1 MMPDEKLTRR
11 QLYTV
16 HTLQETYIDLLKKKP
31 AHEISIV
38 ELCEQA
44 DINRTTFYRYYQDL
58 DDLAEKM
65 TEELFQQIFSILNA
79 APQPGMSAQKQIL
92 QALNATL
99 RNRKLCHHL
108 LSESHSDLAEK
119 ILEENLTLMKATVL
133 STGCTPEEGDLI
145 YSYLCG
151 GLARLWVNWINSNFK
166 TPKEKV
172 ALMIEEIIVR
182 YYEMLEGGFL
192 LKEPK

>member
-1 MMPDEKLTRR
+1 MPEEKLTRR

-16 HTLQETYIDLLKKKP
+16 HMLQETYIDLLKKKP

-44 DINRTTFYRYYQDL
+44 DINRTTFYRYYKDL
-58 DDLAEKM
+58 DDLGEKM

-79 APQPGMSAQKQIL
+79 APQPGVSAQKQIL

-99 RNRKLCHHL
+99 KNRKLCRHL
-108 LSESHSDLAEK
+108 LSDSHSDLAEK
-119 ILEENLTLMKATVL
+119 SLEENLTLIKATVL
-133 STGCTPEEGDLI
+133 STGCTPEEGKLC
-145 YSYLCG
+145 YNYLCG
-151 GLARLWVNWINSNFK
+151 GLARLWVSWINSNFK

-192 LKEPK
+192 LREPK

>member
-1 MMPDEKLTRR
+1 MPEEKLTRR

-16 HTLQETYIDLLKKKP
+16 HILQETYIDLLKKKP

-44 DINRTTFYRYYQDL
+44 DINRTTFYRYYKDL
-58 DDLAEKM
+58 DDLGEKM

-79 APQPGMSAQKQIL
+79 APQPGVSAQKQIL

-99 RNRKLCHHL
+99 KNRKLCRHL
-108 LSESHSDLAEK
+108 LSDSHSDLAEK
-119 ILEENLTLMKATVL
+119 ILEENLTLIKATVL
-133 STGCTPEEGDLI
+133 STGCTPEEGDLF

-172 ALMIEEIIVR
+172 ALIIEEIIVR

-192 LKEPK
+192 LREPK

>member
-1 MMPDEKLTRR
+1 MPEEKLTRR

-16 HTLQETYIDLLKKKP
+16 HILQETYIDLLKKKP

-44 DINRTTFYRYYQDL
+44 DINRTTFYRYYKDL
-58 DDLAEKM
+58 DDLGEKM

-79 APQPGMSAQKQIL
+79 APQPGVSAQKQIL

-99 RNRKLCHHL
+99 KNRKLCRHL
-108 LSESHSDLAEK
+108 LSDSHSDLAEK
-119 ILEENLTLMKATVL
+119 ILEENLTLIKATVL
-133 STGCTPEEGDLI
+133 STGCTPEEGDLC

-172 ALMIEEIIVR
+172 ALIIEEIIVR

-192 LKEPK
+192 LREPK

>member
-1 MMPDEKLTRR
+1 MTEEKLTRR

-16 HTLQETYIDLLKKKP
+16 HILQETYIDLLKKKP

-44 DINRTTFYRYYQDL
+44 DINRTTFYRYYKDL
-58 DDLAEKM
+58 DDLGEKM

-79 APQPGMSAQKQIL
+79 APQPGVSAQKQIL

-99 RNRKLCHHL
+99 KNRKLCRHL
-108 LSESHSDLAEK
+108 LSDSHSDLAEK
-119 ILEENLTLMKATVL
+119 ILEENLTLIKATVL
-133 STGCTPEEGDLI
+133 STGCTPEEGDLF

-172 ALMIEEIIVR
+172 ALIIEEIIVR

-192 LKEPK
+192 LREPK

>member
-1 MMPDEKLTRR
+1 MAEQSLSRR
-11 QLYTV
+11 QQYTIRM
-16 HTLQETYIDLLKKKP
+16 LQETYIDLLQNNN
-31 AHEISIV
+31 ASDISV
-38 ELCEQA
+38 VDLCMHA
-44 DINRTTFYRYYQDL
+44 DINRTTFYRYFKDL
-58 DDLAEKM
+58 NDLSDQMRKD
-65 TEELFQQIFSILNA
+65 LFHQIFSILGQA
-79 APQPGMSAQKQIL
+79 GTGKESAQKQIL

-99 RNRKLCHHL
+99 KNRKLCRHL
-108 LSESHSDLAEK
+108 LSDSHSDLAEK
-119 ILEENLTLMKATVL
+119 ALEENLTLIKATVL
-133 STGCTPEEGDLI
+133 STGCTPQEGDLI

-182 YYEMLEGGFL
+182 YYEMLENGFI